1 MAEAIERLVDLTDPG
16 LNRIYNMT
24 VEEAREVVN
33 SGDPAAIRRIDGS
46 FALVARCGK
55 RVRMARSI
63 DRPMRY
69 FIAKRHEG
77 PSLMV
82 ADRIDTIHHFLC
94 SEELDD
100 QFQPAYTRMVP
111 AHYLLEIQL
120 LGCPDPNPTYT
131 RFFSPRRDALPT
143 DLDEIGGRYIG
154 TLAEE
159 IGKWLQTVPETEPIG
174 VPFSGG
180 VDSGAVF
187 LVTYHVMQRLG
198 MSPARL
204 KAFTLSLGD
213 GPDLRQAR
221 AFLEP
226 LGLGLFLE
234 AIEGDPADVDL
245 GEVVRVVEDYK
256 PLDVQSAA
264 MALAL
269 MRGIRERYPKWRYL
283 IDGDGGDENLKDY
296 PIEENK
302 ELTVRSVLN
311 NLMLYQ
317 EGWGVESIKHSL
329 TYSGGQSRSYTRT
342 YAPARL
348 LGFDGFSPFTLPNV
362 IEVAEGIP
370 FVALT
375 EYEVPRLYA
384 LKGEIVSRGVRAVT
398 GLEMPVFEKRRFQ
411 HGALKRETFRR
422 HFEHPDSH
430 YRRVFQSLWA

>member
-1 MAEAIERLVDLTDPG
+1 MSEPIERLVDLSDPD
-16 LNRIYNMT
+16 LNRIYNMSVEAART
-24 VEEAREVVN
+24 VVD
-33 SGDPAAIRRIDGS
+33 SGDPSAIRGIDGS
-46 FALVARCGK
+46 FALVARSGK

-63 DRPMRY
+63 DRPLRY

-77 PSLMV
+77 PCLVV
-82 ADRIDTIHHFLC
+82 ADRIDAIQEFLR
-94 SEELDD
+94 SEGLDD

-120 LGCPDPNPTYT
+120 LGCPDPNPIYT
-131 RFFSPRRDALPT
+131 RFFTPRRDALPA

-154 TLAEE
+154 ALAEE
-159 IGKWLQTVPETEPIG
+159 IGKWLRAVPEAEPIG

-180 VDSGAVF
+180 IDSGAVF
-187 LVTYHVMQRLG
+187 LVTYHVMRQLG
-198 MSPARL
+198 MHPGRL

-226 LGLGLFLE
+226 LGLALFLE
-234 AIEGDPADVDL
+234 PIEADPSSLDL
-245 GEVVRVVEDYK
+245 GEAIRVIEDYK
-256 PLDVQSAA
+256 PLDVQCAA
-264 MALAL
+264 MAMAL
-269 MRGIRERYPKWRYL
+269 LRGIRQRYPEWRCL

-317 EGWGVESIKHSL
+317 EGWGVDSIKHSL

-370 FVALT
+370 YVALT
-375 EYEVPRLYA
+375 QYDVPRLYA

-398 GLEMPVFEKRRFQ
+398 GLKMPVFEKRRFQ
-411 HGALKRETFRR
+411 HGALNGDAFRR
-422 HFEHPDSH
+422 HFHHPDAH
-430 YRRVFQSLWA
+430 YRRVFQSLWG